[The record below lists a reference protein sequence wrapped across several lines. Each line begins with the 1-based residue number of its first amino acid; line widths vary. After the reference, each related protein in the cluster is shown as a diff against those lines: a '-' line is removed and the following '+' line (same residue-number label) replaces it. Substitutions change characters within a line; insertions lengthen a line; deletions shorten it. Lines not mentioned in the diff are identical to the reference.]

1 MLLALSVVTFVFCLI
16 GTVALWY
23 AGAWNPPKR
32 RESANEYPVFQ
43 ELPRTIHVAHR
54 GGSRMGPQNTLH
66 TYRRAVNDF
75 KVDVLEIDLQLSSDG
90 HVVLIHDP
98 YDILGVPSQLF
109 YIEGS
114 LMASYWRP

>member
-1 MLLALSVVTFVFCLI
+1 MLLALSVVTFIFCFLV
-16 GTVALWY
+16 TVALWFG
-23 AGAWNPPKR
+23 GAWNPPKR

-43 ELPRTIHVAHR
+43 ELPRIMHVAHR

-66 TYRRAVNDF
+66 TYRRAVNEF

-98 YDILGVPSQLF
+98 YAILWFHLQLF
-109 YIEGS
+109 GTENS
-114 LMASYWRP
+114 PMTSDWRP